1 MNYVIINFQI
11 LHLLHKHILATFTA
25 ISCYHIYD
33 TFSLSNCYNIKFPF
47 QISNYLSVE

>member
-1 MNYVIINFQI
+1 MNYVIISFQI
-11 LHLLHKHILATFTA
+11 LYTLYKHILATFTP

-33 TFSLSNCYNIKFPF
+33 TCILINCYNIKFPF